1 MSEEIKN
8 QEADF
13 EAEAEVIKTEN
24 ENEAVNVT
32 AETDDEA
39 VNETETKPD
48 KASKKKEKKSKD
60 KEELEKLK
68 AEYEEFKQ
76 NHLRILAEYD
86 NFRKRTANEKAG
98 IFSDGVSETIKQLLP
113 VADNIERALAVQ
125 NADGGTMKKGLEMI
139 AKQFSESF
147 TKLNITE
154 IGVVGESFDP
164 EIHNA
169 VSHIDNEELGD
180 NVVSAVFM
188 KGYRIGKKVIRHAMV
203 QVAN

>member
-1 MSEEIKN
+1 MSEEKKN
-8 QEADF
+8 QEVTPDA
-13 EAEAEVIKTEN
+13 EEKEAEVNTE
-24 ENEAVNVT
+24 AT
-32 AETDDEA
+32 
-39 VNETETKPD
+39 ETEAKAE

-113 VADNIERALAVQ
+113 VADNIERALQVQ
-125 NADGGTMKKGLEMI
+125 NADGETMKKGLEMI

-154 IGVVGESFDP
+154 IGVVLITKSLA
-164 EIHNA
+164 IT
-169 VSHIDNEELGD
+169 
-180 NVVSAVFM
+180 
-188 KGYRIGKKVIRHAMV
+188 
-203 QVAN
+203 

>member
-1 MSEEIKN
+1 MSEEIKE
-8 QEADF
+8 QEAAVAPE
-13 EAEAEVIKTEN
+13 EAEATEN
-24 ENEAVNVT
+24 K
-32 AETDDEA
+32 AEE
-39 VNETETKPD
+39 VSEE
-48 KASKKKEKKSKD
+48 KAEKTSKKKEKKSKE
-60 KEELEKLK
+60 KEELENLK
-68 AEYEEFKQ
+68 AEYEEFKK

-98 IFSDGVSETIKQLLP
+98 IFSDGVSETVKQLLP
-113 VADNIERALAVQ
+113 VADNIERALAVE
-125 NADGGTMKKGLEMI
+125 NADSDTMKKGIEMI
-139 AKQFSESF
+139 AKQFEESF
-147 TKLNITE
+147 IKLNITA

-169 VSHIDNEELGD
+169 VSHIDNDELGD

>member
-1 MSEEIKN
+1 MSEEIKE
-8 QEADF
+8 QEAAVAPE
-13 EAEAEVIKTEN
+13 EAEATEN
-24 ENEAVNVT
+24 K
-32 AETDDEA
+32 AEE
-39 VNETETKPD
+39 VSEE
-48 KASKKKEKKSKD
+48 KAEKTSKKKEKKSKE
-60 KEELEKLK
+60 KEELENLK
-68 AEYEEFKQ
+68 AEYEEFKK

-113 VADNIERALAVQ
+113 VADNIERALAVE
-125 NADGGTMKKGLEMI
+125 NADSDTMKKGIEMI
-139 AKQFSESF
+139 AKQFEESF
-147 TKLNITE
+147 TKLNITA

-169 VSHIDNEELGD
+169 VSHIDNDELGD